1 MEEFSGFYPTISIVH
16 TLSIIGEKKNYNVV
30 SSPWKLLVLDTEVYS
45 ITIFLKTMNTCL
57 VVMQGI

>member
-16 TLSIIGEKKNYNVV
+16 RFSIIEEKKYNVV
-30 SSPWKLLVLDTEVYS
+30 SGPWKLLLSDTEVYS